1 MSLEVVIEPALL
13 ADAGPLLV
21 VQRSA
26 YVSEAQWY
34 DAPHIPPLVE
44 TLDEVV
50 AAITAGGVLVARSGH
65 RLVGSVR
72 WDAVDGVCHIGRL
85 SVATDLQGRG
95 LGSQLLTAAEVA
107 ADAEEYTLFTGADS
121 PHNIR
126 LYERH
131 GYRATHTEQQE
142 RWAFV
147 HMSKVRPAGW
157 AVPEPR

>member
-1 MSLEVVIEPALL
+1 MLADVLIEPATT

-34 DAPHIPPLVE
+34 DARGSSLLE

-50 AAITAGGVLVARSGH
+50 APSQRAGCSWRAT
-65 RLVGSVR
+65 
-72 WDAVDGVCHIGRL
+72 
-85 SVATDLQGRG
+85 ATDWSGRSAG
-95 LGSQLLTAAEVA
+95 RRLTGCATSTGSRSPPTCRGTASA
-107 ADAEEYTLFTGADS
+107 AGCWSPPSSRRTAEYTLFTGADS

-131 GYRATHTEQQE
+131 GYVITHTVQADE

-147 HMSKVRPAGW
+147 HLTKVRPAG
-157 AVPEPR
+157 

>member
-1 MSLEVVIEPALL
+1 MSLNVVIEPAVV

-34 DAPHIPPLVE
+34 GDARIPPLVE

-50 AAITAGGVLVARSGH
+50 AAISAGGVLVARLDS

-72 WDAVDGVCHIGRL
+72 WDTVDGLCHIGRL
-85 SVATDLQGRG
+85 SVATDLQGQG
-95 LGSQLLTAAEVA
+95 LGSRLLAAAEIA
-107 ADAEEYTLFTGADS
+107 ADAGSYTLFTGADS

-131 GYRATHTEQQE
+131 GYSPSHTQQLDE
-142 RWAFV
+142 RVTFV
-147 HMSKVRPAGW
+147 HMTKVRPAG
-157 AVPEPR
+157 

>member
-1 MSLEVVIEPALL
+1 MSLDLIIGPALP

-34 DAPHIPPLVE
+34 DETRIPPLVE

-50 AAITAGGVLVARSGH
+50 AAVAAGGVLVARVDDEQR

-72 WDAVDGVCHIGRL
+72 WAMVDGVCHIGRL
-85 SVATDLQGRG
+85 SVATDLQGQG
-95 LGSQLLTAAEVA
+95 LGSRLLTAAE
-107 ADAEEYTLFTGADS
+107 DASGAERFTLFTGADS
-121 PHNIR
+121 SHNIR

-131 GYRATHTEQQE
+131 GYAASHTERLNE
-142 RWAFV
+142 RVTFV
-147 HMSKVRPAGW
+147 HMTKVRPA
-157 AVPEPR
+157 ASA

>member
-1 MSLEVVIEPALL
+1 MSLDVVISPALPT
-13 ADAGPLLV
+13 DAGELLV

-34 DAPHIPPLVE
+34 DAPRIPPLVE

-50 AAITAGGVLVARSGH
+50 AAIAAGGVLVARLGS

-72 WDAVDGVCHIGRL
+72 WEVAGGLCHVNRL
-85 SVATDLQGRG
+85 SVATDLQGHG
-95 LGSQLLTAAEVA
+95 LGSRLLTAAGDA
-107 ADAEEYTLFTGADS
+107 ADAPAYTLFTGADS

-131 GYRATHTEQQE
+131 GYVATHTEQHE

-147 HMSKVRPAGW
+147 HMTKVRPAPS
-157 AVPEPR
+157 A